1 MTSANVFYTK
11 TDYQSKFDSPAFLE
25 HYVYDT
31 PENTGR
37 LQHVLQC
44 YHSVFGSLPN
54 GLKVLEF
61 GSGPVVMGTI
71 SAVTKASEIVLS
83 DLTDKNRQSLR
94 LWLDGSA
101 AAFDW
106 SKHFRYVV
114 QELEGKDEGE
124 VEKRQEQVRKSV
136 RAVVTCDLTEES
148 LIEDDYNHMYDVVIS
163 SLVLESVAN
172 THEEYGLLMRRLGKL
187 VKPGGLL
194 LIYGVESKVGFYN
207 AGVKFRDVG
216 VNSRIAMSSMKDAG
230 FCDLTISKFAT
241 TQDQYP
247 MTFMFMKGTR
257 SLAMGKS

>member
-1 MTSANVFYTK
+1 MTSADVFYTK
-11 TDYQSKFDSPAFLE
+11 TDYQTKFDSAAFLK

-44 YHSVFGSLPN
+44 YHNVFRDLPS

-61 GSGPVVMGTI
+61 GCGPVIMGAI
-71 SAVTKASEIVLS
+71 SAVTKASEIVFA
-83 DLTDKNRQSLR
+83 DFTDKNRQLLR
-94 LWLDGSA
+94 LWLDGNA
-101 AAFDW
+101 AAFNW
-106 SKHFRYVV
+106 SNHFKYVV
-114 QELEGKDEGE
+114 RELEGKDEAD

-136 RAVVTCDLTEES
+136 RAVVKCDLTEES
-148 LIEDDYNHMYDVVIS
+148 PIEEDYNYMYDVVIS
-163 SLVLESVAN
+163 SLVLESVAS
-172 THEEYGLLMRRLGKL
+172 TQEEYGLLMRRLGQL

-216 VNSRIAMSSMKDAG
+216 INSTIAMSSMKDAG

-241 TQDQYP
+241 TQDQYH

-257 SLAMGKS
+257 SLAT

>member
-1 MTSANVFYTK
+1 MTSTKLNVFYTK
-11 TDYQSKFDSPAFLE
+11 TDYQSKFDSTAFLKC
-25 HYVYDT
+25 YVYDT

-44 YHSVFGSLPN
+44 YHNVFRSLPH
-54 GLKVLEF
+54 GLKVLDF
-61 GSGPVVMGTI
+61 GSGPVIMSTI
-71 SAVTKASEIVLS
+71 SAVTKASKIVLS
-83 DLTDKNRQSLR
+83 DFTDKNRQSLR
-94 LWLDGSA
+94 LWLDGSS

-114 QELEGKDEGE
+114 QELEGKDESE
-124 VEKRQEQVRKSV
+124 VKNRQEQVRKSV

-148 LIEDDYNHMYDVVIS
+148 LIEEDYNYMYDVVIS

-172 THEEYGLLMRRLGKL
+172 THEEYGTLLRRLGKL

-194 LIYGVESKVGFYN
+194 LIYGVENKVGYYN

-216 VNSRIAMSSMKDAG
+216 INSRIAMSSMKDAG

-241 TQDQYP
+241 SQDQYP
-247 MTFMFMKGTR
+247 ITFMFMKGTR
-257 SLAMGKS
+257 SL